1 LLLFLFFASLLFSFF
16 GFMWALDALFWGAFF
31 FLCFD
36 AKKNPG
42 DPFRKKGGSV
52 YREKKGSEKESLK
65 GNLYGD
71 L

>member
-1 LLLFLFFASLLFSFF
+1 
-16 GFMWALDALFWGAFF
+16 MWALDALFWGAFF